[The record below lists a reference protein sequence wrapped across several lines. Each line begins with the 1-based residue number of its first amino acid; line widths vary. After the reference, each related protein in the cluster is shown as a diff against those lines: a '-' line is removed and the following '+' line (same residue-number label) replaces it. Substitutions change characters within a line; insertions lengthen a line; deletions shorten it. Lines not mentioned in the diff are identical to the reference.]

1 MEEKRIISELQQKI
15 ALYEDMQ
22 AYRALYELLSER
34 LFWFVYSLVKSRE
47 VAEEIVSDVFIKLW
61 KMRNALLS
69 VDNLQVF
76 LYVIAKNFSLNYLT
90 KEYKY
95 PRVSLEEI
103 QVESASAINPE
114 ELYISTETAGKIREA
129 IENLPSQC
137 KLIFRMVRE
146 DGLKHKE
153 VAAIL
158 QISELTVRNQ
168 LVIAVRK
175 ITEAIQPHIPHTSL
189 KPRHR
194 LS

>member
-22 AYRALYELLSER
+22 AYRALYELLSGR
-34 LFWFVYSLVKSRE
+34 LYWFVYAMVKSKE
-47 VAEEIVSDVFIKLW
+47 AAEEIVSDVFIKLW
-61 KMRNALLS
+61 TMRNALLS

-95 PRVSLEEI
+95 PRVSLDEM
-103 QVESASAINPE
+103 QVESTAALNPE
-114 ELYISTETAGKIREA
+114 ELYISTETAARIREA
-129 IENLPSQC
+129 IEKLPAQC
-137 KLIFRMVRE
+137 RLIFKMVRE

-158 QISELTVRNQ
+158 DISELTVRNQ
-168 LVIAVRK
+168 LVIAVKK
-175 ITEAIQPHIPHTSL
+175 ITEAVQPHLPHATL

-194 LS
+194 FS

>member
-22 AYRALYELLSER
+22 AYRRLYELLNER

-61 KMRNALLS
+61 NMRNALLS

-95 PRVSLEEI
+95 PRISLDEI
-103 QVESASAINPE
+103 QVESISTVNPE
-114 ELYISTETAGKIREA
+114 ELYISSETAARIREA
-129 IENLPSQC
+129 IEKLPAQC
-137 KLIFRMVRE
+137 RLIFKMVRE

-158 QISELTVRNQ
+158 DISELTVRNQ
-168 LVIAVRK
+168 LVIAVKK
-175 ITEAIQPHIPHTSL
+175 ISEAIQAHLPHSSL

-194 LS
+194 FS